1 MLGRSETPFLSGSL
15 ACSMMACR
23 TSVIKQ
29 KVFIGRGR
37 KLAVVVS
44 CTIGRSSVALFL
56 YSSRTHL
63 SLYLGLDASCLPLLP
78 GLRIHFHHE
87 NARIHT
93 FERSIRSRLS
103 QVVMGLSRER
113 RCHGITSTLITDSH
127 AITLPSLPLW
137 VMQGGG
143 TRRGLLLHVPPLGLT
158 DRWMMAWSGFESPKR
173 RHCWSWQSRL
183 RSGIRFARGIMRQLG
198 KYRGKGS
205 SMMVF

>member
-63 SLYLGLDASCLPLLP
+63 SLYLGLDASCLLLLP
-78 GLRIHFHHE
+78 GLRIHSHHE
-87 NARIHT
+87 NARTHT

-137 VMQGGG
+137 VYA
-143 TRRGLLLHVPPLGLT
+143 RRRNSTGLT
-158 DRWMMAWSGFESPKR
+158 LARSTFGFDGSLDDGSNPINPQHPYKSRNVRKESL
-173 RHCWSWQSRL
+173 SQL
-183 RSGIRFARGIMRQLG
+183 YTTIRTALPFLDTP
-198 KYRGKGS
+198 S
-205 SMMVF
+205 SLWV

>member
-1 MLGRSETPFLSGSL
+1 MRCAGFGSPVL
-15 ACSMMACR
+15 AGPRAWQERDTFSFGKPVVQYDGGR

-63 SLYLGLDASCLPLLP
+63 PLYLGLDASCLPLLP
-78 GLRIHFHHE
+78 GLRIHFYHE
-87 NARIHT
+87 NARTHT

-137 VMQGGG
+137 VYA
-143 TRRGLLLHVPPLGLT
+143 RRRNSTGLT
-158 DRWMMAWSGFESPKR
+158 LARSTFGFD
-173 RHCWSWQSRL
+173 
-183 RSGIRFARGIMRQLG
+183 
-198 KYRGKGS
+198 GS
-205 SMMVF
+205 LDDGLVWL